1 MPKYQEAVSQLRW
14 LKIRYAQWK
23 KPDTKEHLLYDFIYI
38 KCLEKVNPKEIES
51 RLVVEGGPG
60 EKL

>member
-1 MPKYQEAVSQLRW
+1 MPKYQKTISQLRW

-23 KPDTKEHLLYDFIYI
+23 KPDTKKHLLYDFIYI
-38 KCLEKVNPKEIES
+38 KCLEKVNPKEIKG